1 MLISIPGS
9 MEDLITSPALL
20 KETAK
25 KRCYE
30 RRQPTEIHGQAKKCF
45 REAFTCEI
53 KGTVWEFRPAD
64 IMGMKMD
71 LIFTVSAEEK

>member
-1 MLISIPGS
+1 M
-9 MEDLITSPALL
+9 SPALL

-30 RRQPTEIHGQAKKCF
+30 RRRPTEIHGQARKCF

-53 KGTVWEFRPAD
+53 KGTRWESRPAN
-64 IMGMKMD
+64 ITGMKMD
-71 LIFTVSAEEK
+71 LIFPVSAAEK